1 MGPHKDD
8 VVHVA
13 EGVDY
18 DLDSLVSSDLGLP
31 ALEQPAGYGLPGQ
44 PHETNRSPGLGPV
57 DELGEAAS
65 AGSAA
70 AALGSA
76 AAALGRGALFGSP
89 SKVAQTAAV
98 TPRPPAAP
106 APLDGAPR
114 AVRKAGKPAP
124 RLHMF
129 GKVAALAA
137 RQADP
142 DHHTALSSGHISSY
156 INLSGEN
163 DASYR
168 GTNRRAPLA
177 YGDLVTIITDK
188 QNHAAAEMP
197 GLPAEA
203 AAKLA
208 PPPGGSSCYLS
219 ILQNPLKEAARLVG
233 LYAHAITRPFSMAC
247 VYEIFP
253 PSDDVDVG
261 AVVSFGKRCR
271 LRHVGTG
278 GYVTFDPA
286 KWDAPVFLH
295 SDDATDSGGAER
307 AATNR
312 DPYALFSFQSTLK
325 HSANATAHSDDR
337 VQIVLHDDS
346 LLRVAEVRPG
356 DE

>member
-1 MGPHKDD
+1 
-8 VVHVA
+8 
-13 EGVDY
+13 
-18 DLDSLVSSDLGLP
+18 
-31 ALEQPAGYGLPGQ
+31 
-44 PHETNRSPGLGPV
+44 
-57 DELGEAAS
+57 
-65 AGSAA
+65 
-70 AALGSA
+70 
-76 AAALGRGALFGSP
+76 
-89 SKVAQTAAV
+89 
-98 TPRPPAAP
+98 
-106 APLDGAPR
+106 
-114 AVRKAGKPAP
+114 
-124 RLHMF
+124 MF

-142 DHHTALSSGHISSY
+142 DHHTTLSSGHISSY

-312 DPYALFSFQSTLK
+312 DPYALFSFQSMLK